1 MVKNNKIVSNKNSS
15 NDYQIKTRNR
25 HKKLTSMSRE
35 LKNIKEN
42 NWLQKIN
49 SKDLKSKNTKENK
62 AKNRIKTKF
71 VKKLKKIDKKIINI
85 NLEEKSINSNHD
97 KKGKNVIKKIELKK
111 THVEINKY
119 RYQGNEYF
127 DFKEVIAFLYDQFN
141 INLDSPNNKVKDKE
155 DFKIKMNAL
164 FNTLFVIYFNK
175 IFITETNLYKFL
187 NFLSEYIKLDA
198 KEVIR
203 LLNLKNTIKTIE
215 ENIILEQY
223 FKPRLILM
231 EK

>member
-1 MVKNNKIVSNKNSS
+1 MVKNNKIVSNKNSP

-85 NLEEKSINSNHD
+85 NLEEKYIN
-97 KKGKNVIKKIELKK
+97 
-111 THVEINKY
+111 
-119 RYQGNEYF
+119 
-127 DFKEVIAFLYDQFN
+127 
-141 INLDSPNNKVKDKE
+141 
-155 DFKIKMNAL
+155 
-164 FNTLFVIYFNK
+164 
-175 IFITETNLYKFL
+175 
-187 NFLSEYIKLDA
+187 
-198 KEVIR
+198 
-203 LLNLKNTIKTIE
+203 
-215 ENIILEQY
+215 
-223 FKPRLILM
+223 
-231 EK
+231 